1 MKLSEAQLFDQI
13 KLLKPSSNRLPTV
26 EVILDYVSKE
36 LNLPANEELF
46 DIIKLQ
52 LQNYK
57 RKASQLQ
64 KQKGSERS
72 SLGDPAKIV
81 IDTAVID
88 DTVFNE
94 TPEPERKKRRKKHFD
109 DLKKRQLLKRTQAI
123 WDEIQICKFAEQE
136 EVSEWRIL
144 GLLLTRCDDMDASKV
159 GQSLWDGSFKE
170 NKNEDFISVDTA
182 VTLMADSSLGR
193 QSYTNQRK
201 LLKNSDKDILPPWKH
216 LRSHQE
222 QITPGMHLLPQP
234 HIGVYFSFSDAM
246 KMTTQRLIS
255 NQAMNLSDGEF
266 ILNIKFGFDCSGSHA
281 IYNQLNNIQTNNII
295 IAMFCPLSLVSSDGF
310 LKVWEQPS
318 PNNPLTHRPLQ
329 LIMGKEST
337 QSLKTLEHFNEDI
350 SSLKRDD
357 FDIIDNQGSPSTIK
371 INILSHMMD
380 MKAAHLYLGLG
391 GA

>member
-13 KLLKPSSNRLPTV
+13 KLLKPSPNRLPTV

-52 LQNYK
+52 LRYYK
-57 RKASQLQ
+57 QKASQLQ
-64 KQKGSERS
+64 KQKGTERG

-88 DTVFNE
+88 NTVFNE
-94 TPEPERKKRRKKHFD
+94 TPEPEKKKRKTKHFD

-136 EVSEWRIL
+136 EVPEWRLL

-234 HIGVYFSFSDAM
+234 HIPRSFFFKMCLHPEKIPQNVSEFFADSVPKILAYYPNILHIFRHVFSAFVPIFQNYNNFQALYFSTCF
-246 KMTTQRLIS
+246 
-255 NQAMNLSDGEF
+255 
-266 ILNIKFGFDCSGSHA
+266 
-281 IYNQLNNIQTNNII
+281 Y
-295 IAMFCPLSLVSSDGF
+295 
-310 LKVWEQPS
+310 
-318 PNNPLTHRPLQ
+318 
-329 LIMGKEST
+329 
-337 QSLKTLEHFNEDI
+337 
-350 SSLKRDD
+350 
-357 FDIIDNQGSPSTIK
+357 
-371 INILSHMMD
+371 
-380 MKAAHLYLGLG
+380 
-391 GA
+391 